1 MLKKLI
7 DDFVKQNETVVDFLE
22 NYSQDYSNA
31 DRIIPLLVDTIG
43 HTKFNPALGLE
54 LARLLQ
60 LSNDKEI
67 FEQYQLE
74 DISKLFT
81 SLLRLQDSNLDTY
94 IEAAHF
100 EWAVMNNGD
109 KAKDIIIA
117 GLDNAMKKVD
127 ELKQLLDKIDSE

>member
-22 NYSQDYSNA
+22 NYSQDYLNA
-31 DRIIPLLVDTIG
+31 DRIIPLLADTIR

-94 IEAAHF
+94 IDAAHF
-100 EWAVMNNGD
+100 EWAVMNNCD
-109 KAKDIIIA
+109 NAKDIIIT
-117 GLDNAMKKVD
+117 GLDKAMKMAD

>member
-22 NYSQDYSNA
+22 NYSQGYSNA
-31 DRIIPLLVDTIG
+31 DRIIPLLADTIR

-81 SLLRLQDSNLDTY
+81 SLLRLQASNLDTY

-109 KAKDIIIA
+109 KAKDIIIT
-117 GLDNAMKKVD
+117 GLDNAMKKAD

>member
-7 DDFVKQNETVVDFLE
+7 DDFVKQNETVVDFIE

-31 DRIIPLLVDTIG
+31 DRIIPLLADTIR

-81 SLLRLQDSNLDTY
+81 SLQRLQDSNLDTY

-109 KAKDIIIA
+109 KAKDIIIT
-117 GLDNAMKKVD
+117 GLDNAMKKAD